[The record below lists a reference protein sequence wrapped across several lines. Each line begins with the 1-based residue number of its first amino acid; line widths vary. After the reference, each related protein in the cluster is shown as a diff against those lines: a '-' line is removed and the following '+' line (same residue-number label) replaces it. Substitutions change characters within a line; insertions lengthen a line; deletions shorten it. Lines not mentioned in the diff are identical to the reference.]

1 MSRACEGLGEK
12 GIRWESGAMQSLCM
26 GAFPVV
32 VTEGCVMILL
42 YGRPLGDRE
51 GGKSDE
57 RSQETCLLRGISD
70 LLPTDLLSCKS
81 DLIGDHDGET
91 GRSNAAFYIAMKK
104 ALCILEIFII

>member
-1 MSRACEGLGEK
+1 M
-12 GIRWESGAMQSLCM
+12 
-26 GAFPVV
+26 V
-32 VTEGCVMILL
+32 VTEGCAMILL

-81 DLIGDHDGET
+81 DLMVIMME
-91 GRSNAAFYIAMKK
+91 RPAAAMR
-104 ALCILEIFII
+104 LFILP